1 MNRKKLLAIAKQIAD
16 IENQQDENNILES
29 MEEIERLVSKCS
41 VEDLLEIDEIIMT
54 KYLIS

>member
-1 MNRKKLLAIAKQIAD
+1 MNRKKLLAIAEKIAE

-54 KYLIS
+54 KYLTN

>member
-1 MNRKKLLAIAKQIAD
+1 MNRKKLLAIAKKIAE

-54 KYLIS
+54 KYLTN